1 MTQLEKKLSDITIF
15 ELSEV
20 IKKIF
25 LEALVEHEERKALFR
40 KKNRKMDENQIS
52 KSAAGRL
59 RSPSRVQ
66 TLIDMGLLKTT
77 SSGSA
82 RNSTVY
88 VSKKQLFE
96 LDNIYL

>member
-1 MTQLEKKLSDITIF
+1 MLTMELTLEQKN
-15 ELSEV
+15 E
-20 IKKIF
+20 IKSLF
-25 LEALVEHEERKALFR
+25 FEALTEYEERKALFR
-40 KKNRKMDENQIS
+40 KKNRKMDEDQIS

-82 RNSTVY
+82 RNSTIY

-96 LDNIYL
+96 LDKIYL